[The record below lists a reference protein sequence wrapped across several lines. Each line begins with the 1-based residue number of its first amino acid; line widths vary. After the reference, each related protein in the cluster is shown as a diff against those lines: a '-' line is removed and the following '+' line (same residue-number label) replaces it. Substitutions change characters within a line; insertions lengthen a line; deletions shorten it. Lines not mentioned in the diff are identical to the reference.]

1 MAYLFLFLQSF
12 LAATVVPFSSE
23 TVLTGMV
30 LNGFNSTYCLVFATV
45 GNWLGG
51 LSSYLLGYLGKIEW
65 IEKYLRVKHEKL
77 LKWEG
82 KIKKYGS
89 YFALLCW
96 LPFIGDIIA
105 IALGLFKVKA
115 LPVSLFMLFGKF
127 IRYWLIIELVTQN
140 HLSNL

>member
-23 TVLTGMV
+23 AVLTGMV
-30 LNGFNSTYCLVFATV
+30 LNGFNASYCLVFATA

-115 LPVSLFMLFGKF
+115 LPVSILMLIGKAL
-127 IRYWLIIELVTQN
+127 RYIIIVCLLI
-140 HLSNL
+140 

>member
-1 MAYLFLFLQSF
+1 MAYFLLFLQSF
-12 LAATVVPFSSE
+12 LAATIIPFSSE
-23 TVLTGMV
+23 AVLTGMI
-30 LNGFNSTYCLVFATV
+30 LNGYNATYCLVFATT

-77 LKWEG
+77 LKWEV

-89 YFALLCW
+89 WFALLCW

-115 LPVSLFMLFGKF
+115 FPVSMFMLIGKF
-127 IRYWLIIELVTQN
+127 LRYAILTYLIT
-140 HLSNL
+140 